1 MSWAILGRYTIKI
14 GGNRNPITTLILTHL
29 PYSAR
34 GQQNDSMQNV
44 REGTLRIVGDI
55 RLNINELSN
64 MMGWVI
70 YISKTVVSNEKLLF
84 STSSSSFKS

>member
-1 MSWAILGRYTIKI
+1 MC
-14 GGNRNPITTLILTHL
+14 LT
-29 PYSAR
+29 A
-34 GQQNDSMQNV
+34 